1 METSFEA
8 IDNLIQGIVLISGL
22 PGSGKTTAAMTITR
36 PNDLVVLDFDLKDEL
51 RCKTLDIPYYRPE
64 MPISQDPT
72 ENDLEEILNWSRAT
86 FSDIAEKGKAGHS
99 TLVIDNGSPL
109 EDAFSYAVMKNPA
122 KYGVNP
128 RNAQT
133 GAYGGVNP
141 GVSVLWHNTVRF
153 FQSSGFR
160 RIVVCM
166 HMSQSWANGVPVEKM
181 KVKGNRALTQL
192 SNLSVVLV
200 RSNHPNQPPSGLVG
214 KEALGLLHWNDAT
227 HKYSINMAL
236 PPRVPAFTWDSVVE
250 LNRQMESGQK
260 QSFSEK
266 EIWTPR
272 EIEQYS
278 PWLSDGQRE
287 FILTIARNPG
297 FHLEEGDG
305 FVSEKPVSG
314 PLEDLDKKDDPKDW
328 DGLVQY
334 ARITY
339 GIDIDGLKRYIR
351 NEFGVFKNAD
361 IAKYVGGLR
370 NLSVGNQETCP
381 G

>member
-1 METSFEA
+1 MENNFEA
-8 IDNLIQGIVLISGL
+8 IDNLIQGVILISGL

-36 PNDLVVLDFDLKDEL
+36 PSDLVVLDFDLKDEL
-51 RCKTLDIPYYRPE
+51 RCKTLGVPYYRPE
-64 MPISQDPT
+64 MPVSQDPT
-72 ENDLEEILNWSRAT
+72 ENDLEEILNWSRSA
-86 FSDIAEKGKAGHS
+86 FSRMAEHGKAGYS

-109 EDAFSYAVMKNPA
+109 EDAFAYAVMKNPA
-122 KYGVNP
+122 KYGVNA

-153 FQSSGFR
+153 FQSSGFK

-181 KVKGNRALTQL
+181 KVKGNRVLTQL

-200 RSNHPNQPPSGLVG
+200 RSNRPNQPPSGLVG
-214 KEALGLLHWNDAT
+214 KEALGLLRWNDAT
-227 HKYSINMAL
+227 QKYSIYMAL
-236 PPRVPAFTWDSVVE
+236 PPRVPEFTWDSVVE
-250 LNRQMESGQK
+250 LNKQMESGRK
-260 QSFSEK
+260 KSFTEE
-266 EIWTPR
+266 EIWTPK

-297 FHLEEGDG
+297 FRLEEGDG
-305 FVSEKPVSG
+305 CAAEKPLTG
-314 PLEDLDKKDDPKDW
+314 PLEDLDKKDEPQDW

-334 ARITY
+334 ARITC
-339 GIDIDGLKRYIR
+339 GLDIDGLKRYIR
-351 NEFGVFKNAD
+351 QEFGVFKNAD
-361 IAKYVGGLR
+361 ISKYVQGLKI
-370 NLSVGNQETCP
+370 LSIGKQEACP
-381 G
+381 V